1 METYYIRTLNES
13 LYTGGKRAYGVEIL
27 NSDMTHNQTITSVT
41 LKAVETRLL
50 NMNYN
55 VIRLKPK
62 TIY

>member
-1 METYYIRTLNES
+1 METYYIRTLNER
-13 LYTGGKRAYGVEIL
+13 LYTGGKRAYGIEIL
-27 NSDMTHNQTITSVT
+27 NADMTHNQTITSVT
-41 LKAVETRLL
+41 LKAVEARLK